1 METRPKGGDRRDSN
15 PRQPESQSG
24 VLPTELRPPFVRRDK
39 LTLDGGGAK
48 LGHGRVFGMTGSMAA
63 GKSTVGKMLE
73 GKGWKVIEADE
84 IVHRLYARG
93 GEGYGKLVD
102 ALGETILDSSKNLD
116 RGLLAA
122 TMMRDPS
129 LTATVNHLIHPLVRK
144 TWKSEVYES
153 LRLQPHRS
161 VVVIIPLLLEVGE
174 EESFDGKVAIGC
186 RESVS
191 RHRLLERGLTPEAA
205 DFWMGKQWAIEKK
218 AQACDQVLWNEG
230 SLELLRDQV
239 DGWA

>member
-1 METRPKGGDRRDSN
+1 M
-15 PRQPESQSG
+15 RQ
-24 VLPTELRPPFVRRDK
+24 DK
-39 LTLDGGGAK
+39 VTLDGGVAK
-48 LGHGRVFGMTGSMAA
+48 LGHSRVLGVTGAMAA
-63 GKSTVGKMLE
+63 GKSTAGKMLE

-84 IVHRLYARG
+84 IVHRLYEKGAD
-93 GEGYGKLVD
+93 GYRKLVD

-129 LTATVNHLIHPLVRK
+129 LTATVNHLIHPLVRQ
-144 TWKSEVYES
+144 TWKSEVSES

-161 VVVIIPLLLEVGE
+161 VAVIIPLLLEVGA

-191 RHRLLERGLTPEAA
+191 QQRLVERGLTPEAA

-218 AQACDQVLWNEG
+218 AQACDQVIWNEG
-230 SLELLRDQV
+230 SLELLRNQV
-239 DGWA
+239 DCLA